1 MHRQARHPGKE
12 HLPRRA
18 LNRGANQPPQKQ
30 RQPLQKA
37 GGIRVKRKHPDPL
50 TSQAKRAKRAKRGL
64 KGNQANPVRRVSQA
78 RAISPVPLA
87 HRDNRYP
94 QNKPPPLP
102 VKEVKEVSQ
111 GLVLKVTQRPAARP
125 RGIRVNA
132 QVNVPVNPVRPADP
146 AADSI
151 SARSS
156 TGATKPPPTVEAAL
170 LGDR

>member
-18 LNRGANQPPQKQ
+18 LNQGAN
-30 RQPLQKA
+30 QPLQKA
-37 GGIRVKRKHPDPL
+37 GEIRVKRKHPNPL
-50 TSQAKRAKRAKRGL
+50 NSQAKRAKRGP

-78 RAISPVPLA
+78 RAISPVPPA

-111 GLVLKVTQRPAARP
+111 GLVLKVTQRPAARL

-132 QVNVPVNPVRPADP
+132 QANVPVNPVSPADP

-151 SARSS
+151 SARFS